1 MTQEGAA
8 AVQEAIDALK
18 AQKPLPALEWQQEM
32 QQAAK
37 DHVEDMGPDGKTGH
51 TGTDGSQPKDR
62 MSRYG
67 KVEGMSGE
75 NIDYGEK
82 EPHEVILALI
92 VDDGVPSRGHRTN
105 IYQVGFKKFACYTG
119 DHKVYKKSTVLNYN
133 GSAAEMNA
141 LMEKEVDFGDPPA
154 GCVGWS
160 QSTQAKMSGGKIIKT
175 TTRTYKMSDGSTQ
188 EKTITEESDM

>member
-1 MTQEGAA
+1 
-8 AVQEAIDALK
+8 
-18 AQKPLPALEWQQEM
+18 M

-37 DHVEDMGPDGKTGH
+37 DHVLDMGPEGKTGH

-62 MSRYG
+62 MSKYG

-75 NIDYGEK
+75 HIDYGEK
-82 EPHEVILALI
+82 QPHEVILALI
-92 VDDGVPSRGHRTN
+92 VDYGVPSSN
-105 IYQVGFKKFACYTG
+105 IYNVGFKKFACFTG

-141 LMEKEVDFGDPPA
+141 LMEKEVDFGDAPE

-160 QSTQAKMSGGKIIKT
+160 QSTSASMGGGKITKT
-175 TTRTYKMSDGSTQ
+175 TTRTYKLSDGSTQ
-188 EKTITEESDM
+188 EKVIVEVSDM